1 MTSRK
6 HAIQGRP
13 GRGWRIL
20 LAASLLPLAGSCSD
34 TIVTPTDVA
43 TVHVVPEQ
51 VDVTEGGTVQ
61 LSAELR
67 DEQGRT
73 VTGHP
78 IAWSSTDEGIASVD
92 AAGRVS
98 AKVRGTTSIR
108 AQVGAAQG
116 TAAIRVLLPPSIG
129 LSQHSV
135 SLVTG
140 SDGTA
145 PSPIQ
150 VAITNEG
157 EAELTGLAV
166 ASDYG
171 GGPTGWLAT
180 SLSQATAPAVLTVA
194 ATDISGLGPG
204 RYEATVHISASS
216 AAGGPIPLLVSME
229 VRGSAGGADPP
240 AKLAFA
246 QHPMTTR
253 VGDVLNPAVVV
264 RVEDANGNLVSSE
277 ALVSLALGTNPS
289 GAALVG
295 TRTVT
300 AVDGIAT
307 FGDLSIDKVGQG
319 YRLEASSAQLT
330 TATSSAFDITA
341 GDPSAAALTGPA
353 SASAGQVSQ
362 AFTLRV
368 VDDRGNTATVA
379 ANTSFA
385 LGSTATGTFFAD
397 PAGNNAITS
406 VTIAAG
412 GSTASFYYSGAAAG
426 QHTISATNPTL
437 GAAAHAITV
446 TVGEAARLTFGQQP
460 TTTTVDATIDPPVT
474 VRIEDDGG
482 NLVSSTATVTLSLGT
497 NPSGAALGG
506 TISRA
511 AVNGVATFDDLSVD
525 QVGQGYRLAASSGT
539 LAGATSNAFDVT
551 VGEAARLTFGQQPTT
566 TTVDA
571 AIDPPVTVRIEDD
584 GGNLV
589 SSTATVTLS
598 LGTNPSG
605 AALGG
610 TVSRAAVNGIAT
622 FDDLSLNQ
630 VGEGY
635 RLAASSG
642 TLAGATSNAFD
653 VTVAAAARL
662 TFGQQPTTTTVDATI
677 DPPVTVRIEDDGGN
691 LVASTATVTLSLGTN
706 PSGAALGGTVSRAA
720 VNGVATFDDLSVDQ
734 VGQGYRLA
742 ASSGTLAS
750 ATSNAFDI
758 TPARVA
764 AQLVYGQ
771 QPTTTIV
778 DSVIAPPVTVRIED
792 KDGNL
797 VTDAGLEVTLQLAAN
812 RSGLGGTLSVT
823 AIGGIAT
830 FDDLTIDRVDTAYRL
845 QARAGSLEAA
855 TSDRFDIIPNPNAD
869 LAFGAPPAS
878 RQTSGTDLANGE
890 STGIEGTGPRQESPS
905 AGDR

>member
-6 HAIQGRP
+6 QAIQGRP
-13 GRGWRIL
+13 GRGWRML
-20 LAASLLPLAGSCSD
+20 LAAVLLPLAGSCSD

-116 TAAIRVLLPPSIG
+116 TAAVRVLFPPSIA
-129 LSQHSV
+129 LSQGAV
-135 SLVTG
+135 NLVTG

-171 GGPTGWLAT
+171 GGPTDWLST
-180 SLSQATAPAVLTVA
+180 SLSQATAPAILTVG
-194 ATDISGLGPG
+194 ATNISGLGPG
-204 RYEATVHISASS
+204 RYEATVNISASS

-229 VRGSAGGADPP
+229 VRSSAGGADPP
-240 AKLAFA
+240 AQLAFA
-246 QHPMTTR
+246 QHPITTR
-253 VGDVLNPAVVV
+253 VGEVLNPAVVV
-264 RVEDANGNLVSSE
+264 RVEDANGNLVGSE

-289 GAALVG
+289 GAALAG

-319 YRLEASSAQLT
+319 YRLEASSAQLA
-330 TATSSAFDITA
+330 TATSSAFDITP
-341 GDPSAAALTGPA
+341 GDPSAAVLTGPA

-362 AFTLRV
+362 VFTLRV

-379 ANTSFA
+379 GNTSFA
-385 LGSTATGTFFAD
+385 LGSTATGTFYAD
-397 PAGNNAITS
+397 PAGNNVITS

-412 GSTASFYYSGAAAG
+412 GSTASFYYSGAVAG
-426 QHTISATNPTL
+426 QHTISVTSPTL

-460 TTTTVDATIDPPVT
+460 TTTTVD
-474 VRIEDDGG
+474 
-482 NLVSSTATVTLSLGT
+482 S
-497 NPSGAALGG
+497 
-506 TISRA
+506 
-511 AVNGVATFDDLSVD
+511 
-525 QVGQGYRLAASSGT
+525 
-539 LAGATSNAFDVT
+539 
-551 VGEAARLTFGQQPTT
+551 
-566 TTVDA
+566 

-610 TVSRAAVNGIAT
+610 TVSRAAVNGVAT
-622 FDDLSLNQ
+622 FDDLSLDQ

-642 TLAGATSNAFD
+642 TLAGATSDAFD
-653 VTVAAAARL
+653 ITVGAPARL
-662 TFGQQPTTTTVDATI
+662 TFGQQPTTTTVDSAI

-691 LVASTATVTLSLGTN
+691 LVSSTATVTLSLGTN

-720 VNGVATFDDLSVDQ
+720 VNGVATFDDLSLDQ
-734 VGQGYRLA
+734 VGEGYTLA
-742 ASSGTLAS
+742 ASSGTLAGV
-750 ATSNAFDI
+750 TSDAFHI

-771 QPTTTIV
+771 QPTTTVV

-797 VTDAGLEVTLQLAAN
+797 VTDAGLEVTIQLAAN

-823 AIGGIAT
+823 PIGGIAT

-855 TSDRFDIIPNPNAD
+855 TSDRFDIISNPAAD

-878 RQTSGTDLANGE
+878 RQTSGTDLASGE
-890 STGIEGTGPRQESPS
+890 SSAIEVTGQRQGGLPL

>member
-6 HAIQGRP
+6 RP

-61 LSAELR
+61 LSAELL

-92 AAGRVS
+92 DAGRVS

-116 TAAIRVLLPPSIG
+116 AAAIRVLLPPSIG
-129 LSQHSV
+129 LSQNAV

-157 EAELTGLAV
+157 EAELTGLTV

-171 GGPTGWLAT
+171 GGPTGWLST
-180 SLSQATAPAVLTVA
+180 SLSQATAPAVLTVGA
-194 ATDISGLGPG
+194 ADISGLVPG

-229 VRGSAGGADPP
+229 VRGSAGGADLP

-253 VGDVLNPAVVV
+253 VGEVLNPAVVV
-264 RVEDANGNLVSSE
+264 RVEDANGNLVGSE
-277 ALVSLALGTNPS
+277 ALVSLGLGTNPS
-289 GAALVG
+289 GAALAG

-330 TATSSAFDITA
+330 TATSSAFDITP
-341 GDPSAAALTGPA
+341 GDPSAAVLAGPA

-362 AFTLRV
+362 VFTLRV
-368 VDDRGNTATVA
+368 VDDRGNTTTVA
-379 ANTSFA
+379 ANTAFT

-397 PAGNNAITS
+397 AAGNNAITS

-412 GSTASFYYSGAAAG
+412 SSTAGFYYSGAAAG

-460 TTTTVDATIDPPVT
+460 TTTTVDAAIDPPVT

-482 NLVSSTATVTLSLGT
+482 NLVSSTATVTLSLST

-506 TISRA
+506 TVSRA
-511 AVNGVATFDDLSVD
+511 AVNGVATFADLSLD
-525 QVGQGYRLAASSGT
+525 QVGEGYRLAASSGT
-539 LAGATSNAFDVT
+539 LAGATSDAFNVT
-551 VGEAARLTFGQQPTT
+551 VGAAARLKFGQQPTT

-598 LGTNPSG
+598 LS
-605 AALGG
+605 
-610 TVSRAAVNGIAT
+610 
-622 FDDLSLNQ
+622 
-630 VGEGY
+630 
-635 RLAASSG
+635 
-642 TLAGATSNAFD
+642 
-653 VTVAAAARL
+653 
-662 TFGQQPTTTTVDATI
+662 
-677 DPPVTVRIEDDGGN
+677 
-691 LVASTATVTLSLGTN
+691 TN

-720 VNGVATFDDLSVDQ
+720 VNGVATFADLSLDQ
-734 VGQGYRLA
+734 VGEGYRLA
-742 ASSGTLAS
+742 ASSGTLAG
-750 ATSNAFDI
+750 ATSDAFDI
-758 TPARVA
+758 RPARVA
-764 AQLVYGQ
+764 AKLVYGQ

-823 AIGGIAT
+823 PIGGIAT
-830 FDDLTIDRVDTAYRL
+830 FDDLTIDRVNTAYRL
-845 QARAGSLEAA
+845 QARAGSLEGA
-855 TSDRFDIIPNPNAD
+855 TSDRFDIISNPEAD
-869 LAFGAPPAS
+869 LAFEAAPAS
-878 RQTSGTDLANGE
+878 RQASGTDLANGE
-890 STGIEGTGPRQESPS
+890 SSAIEVTGQGRRELPLVRGR
-905 AGDR
+905 

>member
-6 HAIQGRP
+6 QAIQGRP
-13 GRGWRIL
+13 GLGWRML
-20 LAASLLPLAGSCSD
+20 LAAILLPLAGSCSD

-43 TVHVVPEQ
+43 TIHVVPEQ
-51 VDVTEGGTVQ
+51 VDLTEGGTVQ

-73 VTGHP
+73 VTGHSV
-78 IAWSSTDEGIASVD
+78 AWSSTDEGIASVD

-98 AKVRGTTSIR
+98 AKIRGTTSIR

-116 TAAIRVLLPPSIG
+116 TAAIRVLLPPSIA
-129 LSQHSV
+129 LSQNSV

-145 PSPIQ
+145 PSPVQ

-157 EAELTGLAV
+157 EAELTGLTV

-171 GGPTGWLAT
+171 GGPTGWLST
-180 SLSQATAPAVLTVA
+180 SLSQATAPAILTVA
-194 ATDISGLGPG
+194 ATNISGLGPG

-229 VRGSAGGADPP
+229 VRSSAGADPP
-240 AKLAFA
+240 AKLAFG
-246 QHPMTTR
+246 QHPITTR
-253 VGDVLNPAVVV
+253 VGEVLSPAVVV
-264 RVEDANGNLVSSE
+264 RVEDANGNLVGSE

-289 GAALVG
+289 GAALAG

-319 YRLEASSAQLT
+319 YRLEASSGQLT
-330 TATSSAFDITA
+330 TATSNAFDITP
-341 GDPSAAALTGPA
+341 GDPSAAVLTGPT

-362 AFTLRV
+362 VFTLRV

-385 LGSTATGTFFAD
+385 LGSTAPGTFYAD

-426 QHTISATNPTL
+426 QHTISATSPTL

-446 TVGEAARLTFGQQP
+446 TVGEAT
-460 TTTTVDATIDPPVT
+460 
-474 VRIEDDGG
+474 
-482 NLVSSTATVTLSLGT
+482 
-497 NPSGAALGG
+497 
-506 TISRA
+506 
-511 AVNGVATFDDLSVD
+511 
-525 QVGQGYRLAASSGT
+525 
-539 LAGATSNAFDVT
+539 
-551 VGEAARLTFGQQPTT
+551 RLTFGQQPTT

-571 AIDPPVTVRIEDD
+571 A
-584 GGNLV
+584 
-589 SSTATVTLS
+589 
-598 LGTNPSG
+598 
-605 AALGG
+605 
-610 TVSRAAVNGIAT
+610 
-622 FDDLSLNQ
+622 
-630 VGEGY
+630 
-635 RLAASSG
+635 
-642 TLAGATSNAFD
+642 
-653 VTVAAAARL
+653 
-662 TFGQQPTTTTVDATI
+662 I

-720 VNGVATFDDLSVDQ
+720 VNGVATFDDLSLDQ

-742 ASSGTLAS
+742 ASSGTLAG
-750 ATSNAFDI
+750 ATSDAFDV

-797 VTDAGLEVTLQLAAN
+797 VTDSGLEVTIQLAAN
-812 RSGLGGTLSVT
+812 RTGLGGTLSVT
-823 AIGGIAT
+823 PIGGIAT
-830 FDDLTIDRVDTAYRL
+830 FDDLTIDRVGTAYRL
-845 QARAGSLEAA
+845 QARAGSLEVA
-855 TSDRFDIIPNPNAD
+855 TSDRFDIISNPNAD
-869 LAFGAPPAS
+869 LAFGAPPAF

-890 STGIEGTGPRQESPS
+890 SSGIEVTGQRQESPS